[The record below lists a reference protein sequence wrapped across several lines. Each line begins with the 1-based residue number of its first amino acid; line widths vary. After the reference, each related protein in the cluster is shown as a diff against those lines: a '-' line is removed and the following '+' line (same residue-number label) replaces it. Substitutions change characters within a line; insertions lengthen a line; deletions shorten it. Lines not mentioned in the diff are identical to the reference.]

1 MRDGDRLGAG
11 RESTIPPPPTPDTS
25 KPLAGGAAPPRP
37 GRAGSPCPG
46 GGGGVPGTA
55 GQSVGWDRPVRPS
68 VRRRRRGS
76 VAVRGEGGGGRARCG
91 DTRLGAKKRH
101 LVGSRWLA
109 GGLIASK
116 GVSSPFSENP

>member
-37 GRAGSPCPG
+37 GRAGSPCP